1 MHDLQHYHFLVFQDG
16 TENDTTRF
24 YQWVVFM
31 LLIQAGAFRIPH
43 LVWKFLEGG
52 LIKAFYL
59 DGNVKSAHNRG
70 KNDKDK
76 GLTSLV
82 AEKAEFFINIMEP
95 ENYKSR
101 VCIICWLTS
110 FIQ

>member
-1 MHDLQHYHFLVFQDG
+1 
-16 TENDTTRF
+16 
-24 YQWVVFM
+24 M

-43 LVWKFLEGG
+43 IVWKFFEGG
-52 LIKAFYL
+52 LIKAFYS